1 MEKVNSTFLNCGLRG
16 NNASIER
23 IDLNRRRLM
32 TGAAGLTFGVAV
44 GVPSL
49 FAAANANAAVKD
61 VTLNPWVTIST
72 DGTIA
77 IMSPAAEMGQGSL
90 TSLPLILA
98 EELDADWAKVRIVPS
113 PASDAIYG
121 NPQFGNLQYT
131 AGSATVTGYFKNMRL
146 FGAQVRQVLL
156 DNAAR
161 QWGVPVAELT
171 TEPSTVVHAKSGR
184 RIGYGEIAAFAE
196 IPAKAPDIKP
206 NQLKKTSEFRLIGKD
221 VGRVDVPGKVNGSA
235 QYSIDVQ
242 LPGMIY
248 GAILRA
254 PVEGSA
260 PETIDD
266 AAARAVEGVIRTVRL
281 PYGVGVLAETPWA
294 AFKAKNALKVT
305 WSRNARAWGYS
316 DAAAYEPFAAAAR
329 DLTRAGLAWEKVG
342 DAHAALALAQTV
354 VEGEYRCDYA
364 YHAQMEPLNSVAA
377 VSPAGDAVEIW
388 CGTQS
393 QTMAVTAVA
402 KALGIAHERVTFHGM
417 LLGGGFGRRGH
428 RDEEFVIDSVLM
440 SKEAKRPVKVLWTRE
455 DDVKNGR
462 FRPLYAHYLRA
473 GLDGAGHI
481 VAFHQRIAC
490 DQVLAFQDPVR
501 NASSKGLDNIAM
513 RGTELKTYDI
523 PNRLAEQISQE
534 TGIRTSSLRAIG
546 VGPNKFASEVF
557 LDEVAAKRGIDPVAL
572 RLELLKNTP
581 RGRDVVEA
589 VAKMADWGRKRE
601 GRGLGFAY
609 CDYSGTQL
617 GAVAEVSVER
627 ASGRI
632 RVHQIWLTIDPGI
645 AVQPDN
651 VIAQSESSIVYG
663 LGLALT
669 ERITMEDGVVRQ
681 SNFYDYEVPRM
692 RDLPEMHIKLM
703 PTDNHPTGAGQMA
716 TPLVAPA
723 IANAVFQLTGVR
735 IRRTPMLPSLVKQ
748 ALLDADAKLASA
760 SSIAAV

>member
-1 MEKVNSTFLNCGLRG
+1 MKAKVKSESTLNT
-16 NNASIER
+16 
-23 IDLNRRRLM
+23 NRRRFM
-32 TGAAGLTFGVAV
+32 VGAAGLTFGVAL
-44 GVPSL
+44 GVP
-49 FAAANANAAVKD
+49 AAFRFGGGVALAAGED
-61 VTLNPWVTIST
+61 VIFNPWVTLST

-121 NPQFGNLQYT
+121 NPLFGKLQYT

-161 QWGVPVAELT
+161 QWDVPVAELT
-171 TEPSTVVHAKSGR
+171 TGPSAVVHAKSGR
-184 RIGYGEIAAFAE
+184 RLSYGEIAAFAE
-196 IPAKAPDIKP
+196 IPAKAPEIKP
-206 NQLKKTSEFRLIGKD
+206 AQFKKTSEFRLIGKD
-221 VGRVDVPGKVNGSA
+221 VGRVELPGKVNGSA

-242 LPGMIY
+242 LPGMLY

-260 PETIDD
+260 PDTIDD
-266 AAARAVEGVIRTVRL
+266 AAARAVEGVIQTVRL

-316 DAAAYEPFAAAAR
+316 DAAAYQPFAAAAR

-342 DAHAALALAQTV
+342 DAPAALAQAQTV

-364 YHAQMEPLNSVAA
+364 YHAQMEPLNSVAS
-377 VSPAGDAVEIW
+377 VSPAEDAVEIW

-402 KALGIAHERVTFHGM
+402 KALGIPGERVTFHGM

-428 RDEEFVIDSVLM
+428 RDEEFVVDSVLM
-440 SKEAKRPVKVLWTRE
+440 SKAAKKPVKVLWTRE

-462 FRPLYAHYLRA
+462 FRPLYAHYMRA

-557 LDEVAAKRGIDPVAL
+557 LDEIAAKRGIDPVAL

-589 VAKMADWGRKRE
+589 VAKMADWGKKRE
-601 GRGLGFAY
+601 GRGLGFSY

-617 GAVAEVSVER
+617 AAVAEVSVER
-627 ASGRI
+627 ASGQI
-632 RVHQIWLTIDPGI
+632 RVHNIWLTIDPGI

-669 ERITMEDGVVRQ
+669 ERITMDDGVVTQ
-681 SNFYDYEVPRM
+681 SNFYDYSVPRM
-692 RDLPEMHIKLM
+692 RDIPPMHIKLM
-703 PTDNHPTGAGQMA
+703 ATDNHPTGAGQMA
-716 TPLVAPA
+716 TPLIAPA

-735 IRRTPMLPSLVKQ
+735 IRRTPMLPSFVKQ
-748 ALLDADAKLASA
+748 AMSEAERTLA
-760 SSIAAV
+760 

>member
-1 MEKVNSTFLNCGLRG
+1 MNKIHSS
-16 NNASIER
+16 ASLDSGVRQNDVIQSV
-23 IDLNRRRLM
+23 DRRRFM
-32 TGAAGLTFGVAV
+32 VGAAGLTFGVAV
-44 GVPSL
+44 GVPSAL
-49 FAAANANAAVKD
+49 LEYGEARAAGKD
-61 VTLNPWVTIST
+61 LIMNPWVTIST

-90 TSLPLILA
+90 TALPLIVA
-98 EELDADWAKVRIVPS
+98 EELDADWARVRIVPS

-156 DNAAR
+156 ENAAR
-161 QWGVPVAELT
+161 QWSVPVAELA
-171 TEPSTVVHAKSGR
+171 TEPSAVVHAKSGR
-184 RIGYGEIAAFAE
+184 RLSYGEIAAFAV
-196 IPAKAPDIKP
+196 IPDKAPDIKP
-206 NQLKKTSEFRLIGKD
+206 EQLKKTSEFRLIGKD
-221 VGRVDVPGKVNGSA
+221 VGRVELPSKVNGSA

-242 LPGMIY
+242 LPGMLY

-260 PETIDD
+260 PDTVDD
-266 AAARAVEGVIRTVRL
+266 VAALAIEGVIRTVRL

-305 WSRNARAWGYS
+305 WSRNAKAWGYS
-316 DAAAYEPFAAAAR
+316 DAAAYQPFAATAR
-329 DLTRAGLAWEKVG
+329 DLTRTGLAWEKVG
-342 DAHAALALAQTV
+342 DAPAALAQAQTV

-364 YHAQMEPLNSVAA
+364 YHAQMEPLNSVAS

-402 KALGIAHERVTFHGM
+402 KTLGITAERVTFHGM

-440 SKEAKRPVKVLWTRE
+440 SKEAKKPVKVLWTRE

-473 GLDGAGHI
+473 GLDGNGHI
-481 VAFHQRIAC
+481 VALHQRIAC

-557 LDEVAAKRGIDPVAL
+557 LDEVAVKRGIDPVAL

-581 RGRDVVEA
+581 RGRAVVEA
-589 VAKMADWGRKRE
+589 VAKMADWGRRRD

-627 ASGRI
+627 ATGRI
-632 RVHQIWLTIDPGI
+632 RVHHIWLTIDPGI

-651 VIAQSESSIVYG
+651 VIAQTESSTVYG

-669 ERITMEDGVVRQ
+669 ERITMKDGVVQQ

-716 TPLVAPA
+716 TPLIAPA
-723 IANAVFQLTGVR
+723 IANAVFQLTGAR
-735 IRRTPMLPSLVKQ
+735 IRRTPMLPENVKL
-748 ALLDADAKLASA
+748 ALLDAERALA
-760 SSIAAV
+760 